1 VIEPVVLKE
10 FQQGSEV
17 RAIDQDTAAAL
28 AKTELVK
35 VTPLSDGRWRLQT
48 AGKVGSVRIGDL
60 DVQVQPKMG
69 ISRLLFLLGYAKNP
83 NFLPEDAPGVIEDDL
98 WPALAESLVRYSERA
113 LACGPIR
120 GYVHVEATL
129 PLVRGRILVAD
140 QIAARPGQSF
150 PLEVRHDEFTV
161 DVPENRVLR
170 TALQIMSAVPRLPDG
185 IPGRIA
191 RLDSRLRE
199 VRCLTGA
206 SPSATW
212 SLTRLNAHYGDALQ
226 IAEIVLRH
234 QSAETG
240 PGGLKVASFVIPV
253 HRVFEDFVAV
263 ALRES
268 FARFR
273 VRVDD
278 QVSGH
283 LDDQRTVRIRPD
295 VVASLDG
302 ATNTVVDAKY
312 KFQDNSGT
320 NEDVFQIVSYCTA
333 LGTTT
338 GCLVYAHGVKEAAW
352 RSIRNSPIRVL
363 QYPLDLTAQPTSILR
378 SIAELVERLLART

>member
-1 VIEPVVLKE
+1 MIEPVVLKE

-17 RAIDQDTAAAL
+17 RTIDQGTAAAL

-35 VTPLSDGRWRLQT
+35 VTPLADGRWRLQT
-48 AGKVGSVRIGDL
+48 AGKVGSVRIGGL
-60 DVQVQPKMG
+60 DVHVKPKMG
-69 ISRLLFLLGYAKNP
+69 IARLLFLLGYAKNP
-83 NFLPEDAPGVIEDDL
+83 NFLPEDTPGTVEDDL
-98 WPALAESLVRYSERA
+98 WPALAESLVRYCERA
-113 LACGPIR
+113 LARGPIR
-120 GYVHVEATL
+120 GYTPVEATL
-129 PLVRGRILVAD
+129 PLVRGRILVAE

-150 PLEVRHDEFTV
+150 PLEVRHDDHTT

-170 TALQIMSAVPRLPDG
+170 TALRIMSGVPRLPDG

-191 RLDSRLRE
+191 RLDARLSE

-206 SPSATW
+206 SPNLAW
-212 SLTRLNAHYGDALQ
+212 SPTRLNAHYGDALQ

-234 QSAETG
+234 QSAESG

-278 QVSGH
+278 QVSSY
-283 LDDQRTVRIRPD
+283 LDDQRTIRIRPD
-295 VVASLDG
+295 VVASLNG
-302 ATNTVVDAKY
+302 EPNTIVDAKY

-320 NEDVFQIVSYCTA
+320 NGDVFQIVSYCTA
-333 LGTTT
+333 LGVTT
-338 GCLVYAHGVKEAAW
+338 GCLVYAHGAKEAAW
-352 RSIRNSPIRVL
+352 RSIRNSPIRIL
-363 QYPLDLTAQPTSILR
+363 QYPLDLTATPALLLR
-378 SIAELVERLLART
+378 SIAELAERLLART